1 MSDLLDN
8 NTLNSSNSSN
18 NILCAPAL
26 IYLIFSF
33 SQIIIDIF
41 KKMYNTALVKFI
53 IMILFTVLLNMLC
66 QMELSIVSWIIIIIP
81 FIFMSVITTILL
93 FVFGLDPKNGKLKIK
108 NVTKDYKQSYK
119 SKKNKK
125 KKKYYSDEY
134 YSKKEP
140 LNPVKRYNKYKHP
153 RPYKYRY
160 NHYNKYNNYNHYNKT
175 NYRYS
180 HNDYY
185 RNRLY

>member
-1 MSDLLDN
+1 MSDSLDN
-8 NTLNSSNSSN
+8 TESYSSN

-66 QMELSIVSWIIIIIP
+66 QMELSIVSWLIITIP

-93 FVFGLDPKNGKLKIK
+93 FVFGLDPKTGKLKIT

-119 SKKNKK
+119 SEKK
-125 KKKYYSDEY
+125 KKKNKNKKNKNKKNKNYYT
-134 YSKKEP
+134 KKEP
-140 LNPVKRYNKYKHP
+140 LNPVKNYYKYKYP
-153 RPYKYRY
+153 IPYKYRNYYY
-160 NHYNKYNNYNHYNKT
+160 NRT

-180 HNDYY
+180 NNDYY
-185 RNRLY
+185 RNRQY

>member
-1 MSDLLDN
+1 MSDSIDTTTYN
-8 NTLNSSNSSN
+8 NSSN

-53 IMILFTVLLNMLC
+53 VMILFTVLLNMLC
-66 QMELSIVSWIIIIIP
+66 QMELSVVSWVIITIP
-81 FIFMSVITTILL
+81 FIFMSVITAILL

-119 SKKNKK
+119 KNKKNKK
-125 KKKYYSDEY
+125 NKNKDKDKDYSE
-134 YSKKEP
+134 KEP
-140 LNPVKRYNKYKHP
+140 LHPVKRSNKYKHP
-153 RPYKYRY
+153 RAY
-160 NHYNKYNNYNHYNKT
+160 KYNNNYYKNYNKFNKFNKT

-180 HNDYY
+180 HSDYY
-185 RNRLY
+185 RNRQY

>member
-1 MSDLLDN
+1 MSNSLDN
-8 NTLNSSNSSN
+8 TVSYSSN

-108 NVTKDYKQSYK
+108 NVTKDYKQSYDK
-119 SKKNKK
+119 KKKNKNI
-125 KKKYYSDEY
+125 
-134 YSKKEP
+134 SKKDP
-140 LNPVKRYNKYKHP
+140 LNPVKNNYRYKQP
-153 RPYKYRY
+153 TPYKYRNY
-160 NHYNKYNNYNHYNKT
+160 KYNNYNNYNRT

-185 RNRLY
+185 RNRQY